1 MCICLLSFIFFGLS
15 YKKLSELFRESYN
28 HSPCIASTIIIQYGI
43 KSWPIWECEPSKFE
57 WNYDDKEICLIIEG
71 QAKISTKN
79 GDIYFIK
86 AGDLVEFPAGL
97 YCEWEITKSIKKHYR
112 LGS

>member
-1 MCICLLSFIFFGLS
+1 MKIINTSS
-15 YKKLSELFRESYN
+15 SS
-28 HSPCIASTIIIQYGI
+28 ASTIIKYGI
-43 KSWPIWECEPSKFE
+43 KSWPIWECEPSKFQ

-71 QAKISTKN
+71 QAKISTKK

-97 YCEWEITKSIKKHYR
+97 YCELEITKSIKKNYR